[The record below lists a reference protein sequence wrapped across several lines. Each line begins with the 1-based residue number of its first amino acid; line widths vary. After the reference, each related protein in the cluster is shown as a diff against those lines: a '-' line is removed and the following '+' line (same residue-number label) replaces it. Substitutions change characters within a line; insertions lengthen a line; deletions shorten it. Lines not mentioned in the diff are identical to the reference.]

1 MLFDKNLVKLGQY
14 FMALVLDDLKFHQKS
29 YIFNISLKQYHD
41 QAL

>member
-14 FMALVLDDLKFHQKS
+14 FMTLVLNELKWNRKS

-41 QAL
+41 QAH